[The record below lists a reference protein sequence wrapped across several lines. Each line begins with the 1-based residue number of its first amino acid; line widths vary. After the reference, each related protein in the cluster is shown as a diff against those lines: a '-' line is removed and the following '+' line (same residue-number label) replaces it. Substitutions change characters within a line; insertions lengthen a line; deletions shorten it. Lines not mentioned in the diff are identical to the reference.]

1 MEKGEDNM
9 VNGRGQ
15 AMMDLF
21 IDSVKS
27 ILAEAQKA
35 LFYDLNNQFDPYG
48 NLSTSSSYD
57 NFCNTLF
64 SKNFTYDQFIAH
76 VVFWIYK
83 DFYIDNRPRKAIS
96 ELNKTQDIIEDST
109 MDQDVYR
116 RYINRGL
123 NKACERKRQ
132 DAARLGTSTEYIELV
147 AKKEKQAGEKSKIYH
162 LAELDIPAIESY
174 QSGGLEIIHLLER
187 GTIGDSKGGVS
198 GEKIASAYR
207 EYLAYIKKGEQQSD
221 SEAWIDALIDLSS
234 LESQSCPTFLYA
246 VAKYM
251 SANEISHI
259 PEPLALLC
267 GLMKTGNGGIQ
278 SRFLCN
284 RIQNIPQFFQ
294 DDFTLFS
301 ACLQFESLLRLQRIV
316 LFTAKTDSGIKKVFH
331 VITSDAAKSYFSAQY
346 NLFSAC
352 SADEWDTT
360 TWNPALVKAYRKVI
374 RTLTHDGYEK
384 STADAS
390 QDEP

>member
-1 MEKGEDNM
+1 M
-9 VNGRGQ
+9 VNDRGQ

-21 IDSVKS
+21 IEGVKLMVARAEEMLFCELRYRRAPYRNSVK
-27 ILAEAQKA
+27 
-35 LFYDLNNQFDPYG
+35 F
-48 NLSTSSSYD
+48 SSYD
-57 NFCNTLF
+57 DFFNMLF
-64 SKNFTYDQFIAH
+64 NKYFTYDQFIAH

-83 DFYIDNRPRKAIS
+83 DFYIDNRPRKSIS
-96 ELNKTQDIIEDST
+96 ELNRTQDIIEDST
-109 MDQDVYR
+109 MDPDVYR
-116 RYINRGL
+116 RYMNRGL
-123 NKACERKRQ
+123 NKAYERKQQ
-132 DAARLGTSTEYIELV
+132 DTARLGTSTEYIELV

-162 LAELDIPAIESY
+162 LAEPDVPAIESY

-187 GTIGDSKGGVS
+187 GTMGNSKGGVS
-198 GEKIASAYR
+198 GEKIASAYS
-207 EYLAYIKKGEQQSD
+207 EYLAYIKKGEQQND
-221 SEAWIDALIDLSS
+221 SEAWMDALIDLSS

-246 VAKYM
+246 VAKYV
-251 SANEISHI
+251 SANEVSHI

-284 RIQNIPQFFQ
+284 RIQNIPRFFQ

-301 ACLQFESLLRLQRIV
+301 PCLQFENLLRLQRMV
-316 LFTAKTDSGIKKVFH
+316 LFTAKINSDIKKVFH
-331 VITSDAAKSYFSAQY
+331 EITNDAAKSYFSAQY

-384 STADAS
+384 SAADTS